1 MLSLGR
7 KTNEILNKFFQTKNK
22 KELRENFTKWSLI
35 EQTKFEQLKKN
46 KLNIEL
52 NKKNDLKEKPLSK
65 RERTKIN
72 KELKQRQ
79 QLKEAELKK
88 IEKEVLPEVKKIR
101 IKKETIKREKALFIK
116 DYQFTINDT
125 VRLIDGNAKGTIEK
139 IEKNTATINYGLF
152 TAKTDISQIELVKK
166 AKK

>member
-1 MLSLGR
+1 M
-7 KTNEILNKFFQTKNK
+7 
-22 KELRENFTKWSLI
+22 I
-35 EQTKFEQLKKN
+35 EQTKFEQINKN
-46 KLNIEL
+46 KINIEL
-52 NKKNDLKEKPLSK
+52 NKKNELKEKPLSK

-79 QLKEAELKK
+79 LLKEEALKK

-101 IKKETIKREKALFIK
+101 IKKEIVLREKALFIK
-116 DYQFTINDT
+116 DYQFNINDT
-125 VRLIDGNAKGTIEK
+125 VRLVDGNAKGTIEK

>member
-1 MLSLGR
+1 MLSFGR

-101 IKKETIKREKALFIK
+101 IKKETVQREKALFIK
-116 DYQFTINDT
+116 DYQFKINDT
-125 VRLIDGNAKGTIEK
+125 RK
-139 IEKNTATINYGLF
+139 ILPPLTMVYLLLKQTFPKLNWLKKLQNNY
-152 TAKTDISQIELVKK
+152 A
-166 AKK
+166 